1 MPGLWKNEYE
11 SFVDPGLCFA
21 QDTFANQFSI
31 REGTICRFDVE
42 TGVLT
47 PVAATVAKWAELIQS
62 NDRLWTGWPIAY
74 RWKEKHG
81 PIPLHQRLQPATPFC
96 CGGSDEIETLTA
108 VDSALLLG
116 FWGKFA
122 TQIHEL
128 PDGATINS
136 AILRREPPG

>member
-1 MPGLWKNEYE
+1 MPGPLKHEYE

-31 REGTICRFDVE
+31 KEGTICRFDAE

-74 RWKEKHG
+74 RWKRSTDPFPSTSACSRRPPSAAG
-81 PIPLHQRLQPATPFC
+81 AAMRSRL
-96 CGGSDEIETLTA
+96 
-108 VDSALLLG
+108 
-116 FWGKFA
+116 
-122 TQIHEL
+122 
-128 PDGATINS
+128 
-136 AILRREPPG
+136 